1 MAPGGAAEDLLVLS
15 LRRNR
20 IVTTLVTAAAA
31 AAPATAGAAVR
42 VVAPTG
48 KDSNPGGLIRPWRTL
63 QHAADVAAPGTVVV
77 VRPGRYA
84 GFQVARSGLPGRPIV
99 FRGQPGALVV
109 SPSRGWRA
117 IVDVENAHDVVIS
130 GLRIS
135 GAAGQF
141 SAGIRTNG
149 GARVRILSNQIVLNH
164 GFGVNIANT
173 LGFVVAANTIAF
185 NATGVQVQDGASGL
199 IARNAIALNR
209 EMIVNT
215 PGGTDDRGANGIVFY
230 RTLRPVRATLNHIW
244 GNRARSFDYGWD
256 GGAFEIFEASGV
268 AIDHNVVWD
277 NENVLETG
285 TAGRPCAGN
294 SFFRNIAYGAV
305 TRGRAMGLILRCAS
319 GMLVANNTL
328 YGIQG
333 FAFDVAGSGPYAG
346 SIAGLR
352 IVNNIAVTRAAHPYS
367 LETGGAYAI
376 DHNVVWSAPAAAMA
390 YVAGHGNAP
399 NLATF
404 RAWTGHE
411 AHGLF
416 TRPLLTAP
424 ARHVYTLQPASPAR
438 HRGIPVPGV
447 TVGPKPDAGAY

>member
-256 GGAFEIFEASGV
+256 GGAFEVYAASNLM
-268 AIDHNVVWD
+268 IDHNNVAD

-285 TAGRPCAGN
+285 TDGVRQCAGN
-294 SFFRNIAYGAV
+294 RFVFNLAV
-305 TRGRAMGLILRCAS
+305 GKPTVGRAMGMILRCAR
-319 GMLVANNTL
+319 GMLIANNTFNAMQL
-328 YGIQG
+328 FTFCIENGG
-333 FAFDVAGSGPYAG
+333 AFAG
-346 SIAGLR
+346 SIKGLR
-352 IVNNIAVTRAAHPYS
+352 VVNNVAISTNAPIYSPIRAR
-367 LETGGAYAI
+367 GFRV
-376 DHNVVWSAPAAAMA
+376 DHNLTWVNGSGRAGIAGELAAM
-390 YVAGHGNAP
+390 HRP
-399 NLATF
+399 P
-404 RAWTGHE
+404 
-411 AHGLF
+411 LF
-416 TRPLLTAP
+416 VAP
-424 ARHVYTLQPASPAR
+424 ARGDYRLSAASPAR
-438 HRGIPVPGV
+438 RRGVRLLGLTGIAPNL
-447 TVGPKPDAGAY
+447 GAFQG